1 MLTLHMFCV
10 CRWTMHLQSDAE
22 QQNDTARKS
31 AVALMAAAA
40 YRRPLQ
46 VAQISLGS
54 HAARQAA
61 VGCWFWTGSECFHAA
76 NNRCVT
82 KPEDKYQAIW
92 SSKRFK
98 SEVATKSQ

>member
-1 MLTLHMFCV
+1 VLTLHMFCV

-46 VAQISLGS
+46 VAQIFTRVSCSQAGSSWLLVLDCLGVLS
-54 HAARQAA
+54 
-61 VGCWFWTGSECFHAA
+61 
-76 NNRCVT
+76 RCA
-82 KPEDKYQAIW
+82 Q
-92 SSKRFK
+92 
-98 SEVATKSQ
+98 